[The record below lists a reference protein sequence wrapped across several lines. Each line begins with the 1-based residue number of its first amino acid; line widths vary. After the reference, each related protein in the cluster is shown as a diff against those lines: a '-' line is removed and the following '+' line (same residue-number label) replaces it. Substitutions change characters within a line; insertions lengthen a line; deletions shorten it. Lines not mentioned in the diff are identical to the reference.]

1 MTAPLLRFVVH
12 IPYNSKTIFQMDKS
26 IIKKYNYWQWRTL
39 IILMIGYALFYF
51 VRKNFS
57 ITMPALEAELG
68 ISKAKL
74 GLFLT
79 LNGIIYGVSRFV
91 NGFLADRVSRKK
103 MMAAGLFLSAV
114 VNILIGLSPEM
125 NGIFNF
131 LDAEGKATAG
141 LIVFIGSLWLINGYT
156 QGMGYPPCGSLMA
169 HWIKPSELATKQS
182 IWNSSHSIG
191 AGVVALLCGTLILN
205 RFGYDAW
212 QWCFF
217 IPALLAVAGSFM
229 LLFGLK
235 DTPQSVGLPDPESID
250 ENAPAKQE
258 NVEPEAYTKLAYSKL
273 VKQMV
278 FRNPIIWIAAI
289 SNFCVYVIRFTIL
302 DWGSTFLTQDRGLSI
317 QTASTVV
324 AASEIMGGIVGT
336 LLAGW
341 ATDKFFKSKA
351 QRTCLIG
358 LAGATIC
365 FFLFWLT
372 PKGMNGIAVACI
384 IMASFFVYM
393 PQALIGILCSNHA
406 TKRVAASANGIA
418 GIFGYASTTVSGL
431 AFGALADKL
440 GWNSVFEVAIGFGI
454 LGIIFLATI
463 WKAPAD
469 GYGKADKIM
478 EEVDAEYAKLTAGK

>member
-1 MTAPLLRFVVH
+1 
-12 IPYNSKTIFQMDKS
+12 MDKQT
-26 IIKKYNYWQWRTL
+26 IKKYNYWQWRTL

-79 LNGIIYGVSRFV
+79 LNGVIYGISRFV
-91 NGFLADRVSRKK
+91 NGFLADRVSRKR
-103 MMAAGLFLSAV
+103 MMAAGLLLSAV

-141 LIVFIGSLWLINGYT
+141 LVVFIGSLWLINGYT

-169 HWIKPSELATKQS
+169 HWIRPAELATKQS

-191 AGVVALLCGTLILN
+191 AGLVALLCGTVILQH
-205 RFGYDAW
+205 FSYEAW

-217 IPALLAVAGSFM
+217 IPAALAIAGAAM
-229 LLFGLK
+229 LFFGLK
-235 DTPQSVGLPDPESID
+235 DTPASVGLPDPETMD
-250 ENAPAKQE
+250 ENVPVKE
-258 NVEPEAYTKLAYSKL
+258 VVKEDEAFTNMAYKKL
-273 VKQMV
+273 VKKMV
-278 FRNPIIWIAAI
+278 FNNPIIWILAVA
-289 SNFCVYVIRFTIL
+289 NFCVYVIRFTIL

-317 QTASTVV
+317 QTAAIVV
-324 AASEIMGGIVGT
+324 AASEIAGGIVGT

-351 QRTCLIG
+351 HQTCLVG
-358 LAGATIC
+358 LVGATIC
-365 FFLFWLT
+365 FVIFWML
-372 PKGMNGIAVACI
+372 PKDATAMTI
-384 IMASFFVYM
+384 ISVVMASFFIYM
-393 PQALIGILCSNHA
+393 PQALIGIACSNHA

-431 AFGALADKL
+431 AFGLLADKL
-440 GWNSVFEVAIGFGI
+440 GWNSVFEVSIAFGVI
-454 LGIIFLATI
+454 GIIILALI

-469 GYGKADKIM
+469 GYKKADSILA
-478 EEVDAEYAKLTAGK
+478 ELRAEYNVGR

>member
-1 MTAPLLRFVVH
+1 MH
-12 IPYNSKTIFQMDKS
+12 IKLTTMDKQ

-57 ITMPALEAELG
+57 ITMPALESELG

-79 LNGIIYGVSRFV
+79 LNGVIYGLSRFV

-103 MMAAGLFLSAV
+103 MMAAGLLLSAV

-141 LIVFIGSLWLINGYT
+141 LVVFIGSLWLINGYT

-191 AGVVALLCGTLILN
+191 AGLVALLCGTLILQYYS
-205 RFGYDAW
+205 FAAW

-217 IPALLAVAGSFM
+217 IPAGLAIVGAALLF
-229 LLFGLK
+229 FGLK
-235 DTPQSVGLPDPESID
+235 DTPASVGLPDPESMD
-250 ENAPAKQE
+250 ENAPVKEVVQE
-258 NVEPEAYTKLAYSKL
+258 DEGFTKLAYQKL
-273 VKQMV
+273 VKKMV
-278 FRNPIIWIAAI
+278 FRNPVIWILAVA
-289 SNFCVYVIRFTIL
+289 NFCVYVIRFTIL
-302 DWGSTFLTQDRGLSI
+302 DWGATFLTQDRGLSI
-317 QTASTVV
+317 QVASTVV
-324 AASEIMGGIVGT
+324 ASSEIVGGIIGT

-341 ATDKFFKSKA
+341 ATDKFFKSRA
-351 QRTCLIG
+351 QRTCLLG
-358 LAGATIC
+358 LIGATIC
-365 FFLFWLT
+365 FLIFWLL
-372 PKGMNGIAVACI
+372 PNGMNVLAIASI

-393 PQALIGILCSNHA
+393 PQALIGIACSNHA
-406 TKRVAASANGIA
+406 TKRAAASANGVA

-431 AFGALADKL
+431 LFGALADAY
-440 GWNSVFEVAIGFGI
+440 GWNSVFEVS
-454 LGIIFLATI
+454 IIFGVVGIVLLALL

-469 GYGKADKIM
+469 GYEKADKIL
-478 EEVDAEYAKLTAGK
+478 EEARREYGNV

>member
-1 MTAPLLRFVVH
+1 
-12 IPYNSKTIFQMDKS
+12 MDRQT
-26 IIKKYNYWQWRTL
+26 IKKYNYWQWRTL

-79 LNGIIYGVSRFV
+79 LNGVIYGISRFV
-91 NGFLADRVSRKK
+91 NGFLADRVSRKR
-103 MMAAGLFLSAV
+103 MMAAGLLLSAV

-131 LDAEGKATAG
+131 LDAEGKATTG
-141 LIVFIGSLWLINGYT
+141 LVIFIGSLWLINGYT

-169 HWIKPSELATKQS
+169 HWIRPSELATKQS

-191 AGVVALLCGTLILN
+191 AGLVALLCGTLILQH
-205 RFGYDAW
+205 FGYESW

-217 IPALLAVAGSFM
+217 IPALLAIAGSVM
-229 LLFGLK
+229 ILLGLK
-235 DTPQSVGLPDPESID
+235 DTPASVGLPDPETMDSED
-250 ENAPAKQE
+250 GVPAKA
-258 NVEPEAYTKLAYSKL
+258 VEKEDESYTKAAYKAL
-273 VKQMV
+273 VKKMV
-278 FRNPIIWIAAI
+278 FQNPVIWILAVA
-289 SNFCVYVIRFTIL
+289 NFCVYVIRFTIL

-317 QTASTVV
+317 QTASIVV
-324 AASEIMGGIVGT
+324 AASEIAGGIVGT

-341 ATDKFFKSKA
+341 ATDKFFKSRA

-358 LAGATIC
+358 LVGATIC
-365 FFLFWLT
+365 FAAFWALPKDATALT
-372 PKGMNGIAVACI
+372 IVSVV
-384 IMASFFVYM
+384 MASFFIYM
-393 PQALIGILCSNHA
+393 PQALIGIACSNMA

-431 AFGALADKL
+431 AFGLLADSF
-440 GWNSVFEVAIGFGI
+440 GWNSVFEVSIAFGI
-454 LGIIFLATI
+454 IGIIALALL
-463 WKAPAD
+463 WKTPAD
-469 GYGKADKIM
+469 GYEQADKIL
-478 EEVDAEYAKLTAGK
+478 ESIKVK

>member
-1 MTAPLLRFVVH
+1 
-12 IPYNSKTIFQMDKS
+12 MDKQ

-51 VRKNFS
+51 VRKNFC

-79 LNGIIYGVSRFV
+79 LNGVIYGLSRFV

-103 MMAAGLFLSAV
+103 MMAAGLLLSAV

-141 LIVFIGSLWLINGYT
+141 LVVFIGSLWLINGYT

-191 AGVVALLCGTLILN
+191 AGLVALLCGTLILQYYS
-205 RFGYDAW
+205 FAAW

-217 IPALLAVAGSFM
+217 VPAGLAIIGAALLF
-229 LLFGLK
+229 FGLK
-235 DTPQSVGLPDPESID
+235 DTPASVGLPDPESMD
-250 ENAPAKQE
+250 ENAPVKEVVQE
-258 NVEPEAYTKLAYSKL
+258 DEGFTKLAYQKL
-273 VKQMV
+273 VKKMV
-278 FRNPIIWIAAI
+278 FRNPVIWILAVA
-289 SNFCVYVIRFTIL
+289 NFCVYVIRFTIL
-302 DWGSTFLTQDRGLSI
+302 DWGATFLTQDRGLSI
-317 QTASTVV
+317 QVASTVV
-324 AASEIMGGIVGT
+324 ASSEIVGGIIGT

-341 ATDKFFKSKA
+341 ATDKFFKSRA
-351 QRTCLIG
+351 QRTCLLG
-358 LAGATIC
+358 LIGATIC
-365 FFLFWLT
+365 FLIFWLL
-372 PKGMNGIAVACI
+372 PKGRNVLAIISI

-393 PQALIGILCSNHA
+393 PQALIGIACSNHA
-406 TKRVAASANGIA
+406 TKRAAASANGVA

-431 AFGALADKL
+431 LFGALADAY
-440 GWNSVFEVAIGFGI
+440 GWNSVFEVS
-454 LGIIFLATI
+454 IIFGVVGIVLLALL

-469 GYGKADKIM
+469 GYEKADKIL
-478 EEVDAEYAKLTAGK
+478 EEARREYGNA

>member
-1 MTAPLLRFVVH
+1 
-12 IPYNSKTIFQMDKS
+12 MDESVK
-26 IIKKYNYWQWRTL
+26 KKYNYWQWRTL
-39 IILMIGYALFYF
+39 ILLMIGYAMFYF

-57 ITMPALEAELG
+57 VVMPALESELG
-68 ISKAKL
+68 LSKAKL

-79 LNGIIYGVSRFV
+79 LNGVIYGVSRFV
-91 NGFLADRVSRKK
+91 NGFLADRMSRKK
-103 MMAAGLFLSAV
+103 MMAAGLFFSAV
-114 VNILIGLSPEM
+114 VNVLIGLSPEM

-131 LDAEGKATAG
+131 LDVEGKATTA
-141 LIVFIGSLWLINGYT
+141 LVVFIGSLWLINGYM

-191 AGVVALLCGTLILN
+191 AGLVSILCGTVILHY
-205 RFGYDAW
+205 FSYSAW

-217 IPALLAVAGSFM
+217 IPAILAVAGAAM

-235 DTPQSVGLPDPESID
+235 DTPASVGLPDPETMD
-250 ENAPAKQE
+250 DNAPVKEVKEE
-258 NVEPEAYTKLAYSKL
+258 NPEYTKKAYNAL
-273 VKQMV
+273 VKKMV

-302 DWGSTFLTQDRGLSI
+302 DWGATFLTQDRGLSI
-317 QTASTVV
+317 STASTVV
-324 AASEIMGGIVGT
+324 AASEIVGGIIGT

-358 LAGATIC
+358 TLGATLC
-365 FFLFWLT
+365 FTLFWLT
-372 PKGMNGIAVACI
+372 PKSMNGLAITSV

-393 PQALIGILCSNHA
+393 PQALLGILCSNQA
-406 TKRVAASANGIA
+406 TKRVAASANGLA

-431 AFGALADKL
+431 AFGFLADKF
-440 GWNSVFEVAIGFGI
+440 GWNSVFEVAIAFGVVGT
-454 LGIIFLATI
+454 LLLLTI
-463 WKAPAD
+463 WNSPANGYEKANAILA
-469 GYGKADKIM
+469 KL
-478 EEVDAEYAKLTAGK
+478 DAEEKA